1 MHPKWKRN
9 ALSFIYT
16 QRREEL
22 RRAIARFP
30 NSERLAKRVAE
41 EEELTKKLEDLDKDT
56 E

>member
-1 MHPKWKRN
+1 MKPKWQRN

-30 NSERLAKRVAE
+30 NSDRLAARVAE
-41 EEELTKKLEDLDKDT
+41 EEELTKKLEDL
-56 E
+56 EAE